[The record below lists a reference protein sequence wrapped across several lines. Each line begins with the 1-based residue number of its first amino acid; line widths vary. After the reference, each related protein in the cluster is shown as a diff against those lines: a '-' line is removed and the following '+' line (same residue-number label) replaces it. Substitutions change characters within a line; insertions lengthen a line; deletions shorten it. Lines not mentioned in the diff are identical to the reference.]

1 MPCGSIRLP
10 WAKGPRS
17 AGDECDPP
25 VGARVWAWF
34 VSLWTLFRN
43 AVASPQGSGE
53 RREPMT
59 IAEAL
64 AERIASVQYDALP
77 EGALHW
83 ARVAILDTVG
93 CTLAGADEPCAR
105 IVARVTA
112 APGPCLVFG
121 SAQRVAPL
129 DAALINGTA
138 AHAHDFD
145 DCSNTLGGHPS
156 APILP
161 ALFALA
167 ETRTVDGRAFVAAY
181 VAGWE
186 AETRIARGINFYH
199 YEKGWHPTATIGVFG
214 AAAACSHLLGLAPDA
229 TSKAL
234 ALAASFSSGIKA
246 NFGTMTKPLHVGHC
260 ARNGL
265 FAALLAAKDF
275 TANAGAFEHS
285 QGFLDVFNGPG
296 TYDVARMLE
305 GWGAPFDIVT
315 PGIAVKQYPCCGS
328 THPALD
334 VMLDLV
340 LAHDLRPDQ
349 VARID
354 CWTHARRL
362 EHTNR
367 PDPDS
372 GLAAKFS
379 VQYCVAR
386 ALTDRTIRIEHFEG
400 EAFNAPAGCEI
411 LPPVY
416 APAYTDVQF
425 PADNHL
431 GAEVKVTTHDGK
443 VVSGRIDEA
452 LGRTSAN
459 PLPTAGLREKF
470 ANGIARV
477 LPASRATVLADT
489 IERLQALADM
499 RALSAQLAP
508 AAAEQR
514 KRA

>member
-1 MPCGSIRLP
+1 MQLAHELARRSAALRFEDLP
-10 WAKGPRS
+10 ADAVHWAK
-17 AGDECDPP
+17 
-25 VGARVWAWF
+25 VG
-34 VSLWTLFRN
+34 
-43 AVASPQGSGE
+43 
-53 RREPMT
+53 
-59 IAEAL
+59 
-64 AERIASVQYDALP
+64 
-77 EGALHW
+77 
-83 ARVAILDTVG
+83 ILDTVG
-93 CTLAGADEPCAR
+93 VTVAGSVEPCAR
-105 IVARVTA
+105 IVGEVVA
-112 APGPCLVFG
+112 AGGTGASRVFG
-121 SAQRVAPL
+121 TAERASAL

-138 AHAHDFD
+138 AHALDFD
-145 DCSNTLGGHPS
+145 DCNNTLGGHPS

-167 ETRTVDGRAFVAAY
+167 DERLLDGRAFIAAY
-181 VAGWE
+181 VAGF
-186 AETRIARGINFYH
+186 ETEGKLARGGNFHH
-199 YEKGWHPTATIGVFG
+199 YTKGWHPTATLGVHG
-214 AAAACSHLLGLAPDA
+214 AAAAACHLMRLDA
-229 TSKAL
+229 ARTATAL
-234 ALAASFSSGIKA
+234 ALASSLACGLKA

-265 FAALLAAKDF
+265 LAALLAARDF
-275 TANAGAFEHS
+275 TANAGAFEHN

-296 TYDVARMLE
+296 TYDTARMLE

-386 ALTDRTIRIEHFEG
+386 ALVDRTIRIEHFEG
-400 EAFNAPAGCEI
+400 EAFNDPAVRAI
-411 LPPVY
+411 LPRVH
-416 APAYTDVQF
+416 AAAYTDGQF

-431 GAEVKVTTHDGK
+431 GAELPVTTHDGK

-459 PLPTAGLREKF
+459 PLPTERLREKF
-470 ANGIARV
+470 ANCIARV